1 MKKGKSQYYRKAN
14 KFIFSNKSFYK
25 RDLILNLKQLRNDS
39 ESQIEKFN
47 KKNKQFLKEYE
58 ILKNDSEKF
67 IKGYKRLENRGNEDE
82 LFNNH
87 LRVLPFMKLITI
99 YKNKG
104 YKVPQ
109 LTSNYNLF
117 KPNILFQDNDEI
129 KRHFMLNKF
138 GYNEK
143 KEFKYLNKLNSCI
156 REKRKEKAFDED
168 SSLDLSSSRQNKTI
182 SNSKNSFSL
191 FKLNNPNNKPSLFN
205 LKKENNID
213 DDQTELIIK
222 YNENLKEIISNI
234 KPNDKSK
241 RRKSMY
247 PSLKNNLNNRDSM
260 IMNENSNQTRLDFRF
275 S

>member
-1 MKKGKSQYYRKAN
+1 MKKVKYKYYIKAN

-138 GYNEK
+138 K
-143 KEFKYLNKLNSCI
+143 
-156 REKRKEKAFDED
+156 
-168 SSLDLSSSRQNKTI
+168 
-182 SNSKNSFSL
+182 
-191 FKLNNPNNKPSLFN
+191 
-205 LKKENNID
+205 
-213 DDQTELIIK
+213 
-222 YNENLKEIISNI
+222 
-234 KPNDKSK
+234 
-241 RRKSMY
+241 
-247 PSLKNNLNNRDSM
+247 
-260 IMNENSNQTRLDFRF
+260 
-275 S
+275 

>member
-25 RDLILNLKQLRNDS
+25 RDLILNLKQFRNDS

-58 ILKNDSEKF
+58 ILKNDSDKF

-117 KPNILFQDNDEI
+117 KPNILFQDND
-129 KRHFMLNKF
+129 
-138 GYNEK
+138 
-143 KEFKYLNKLNSCI
+143 
-156 REKRKEKAFDED
+156 
-168 SSLDLSSSRQNKTI
+168 
-182 SNSKNSFSL
+182 
-191 FKLNNPNNKPSLFN
+191 
-205 LKKENNID
+205 
-213 DDQTELIIK
+213 
-222 YNENLKEIISNI
+222 
-234 KPNDKSK
+234 
-241 RRKSMY
+241 
-247 PSLKNNLNNRDSM
+247 
-260 IMNENSNQTRLDFRF
+260 
-275 S
+275 